1 MYVKALMKDL
11 DRECSVQSVESISS
25 IFIGGGT
32 PSLFSGDA
40 INSLLDGIS
49 NRLTLSDD
57 VEITLEANPGSADT
71 SRFKHY
77 RTAGVNRISIG
88 IQSFSNACLTALG
101 RAHNAVDSCD
111 ALDAAVGAGFDNMN
125 IDLMFGLPSEDSSR
139 TLKDLSQAISFNP
152 QHISWYQLTIEENT
166 AFAKKPPMLPSHDE
180 ICDEYEAGQI
190 LLTEAGFFQYEI
202 SAYSKQGRES
212 RHNLNYW
219 NFGDYVG
226 IGAGAHGK
234 RAGSEGVV
242 RTEKIK
248 NPDRYMQSALSNKKI
263 HTDRFIAE
271 EQLVGE
277 YMINA
282 LRLKNGFCIDALLAN
297 IPKLNL
303 QAHFFECLDSAYSK
317 NFLHREDRWVK
328 PTPLGY
334 RFLNDLQLIFL

>member
-1 MYVKALMKDL
+1 MYVNALMRDL

-32 PSLFSGDA
+32 PSLFSGNA
-40 INSLLDGIS
+40 INALLDGIS
-49 NRLTLSDD
+49 NRLTLTDD
-57 VEITLEANPGSADT
+57 VEITLEANPGSADA

-77 RTAGVNRISIG
+77 KTAGVNRISIG

-190 LLTEAGFFQYEI
+190 LLTEAGFSQYEI
-202 SAYSKQGRES
+202 SAYSKQGSES

-234 RAGSEGVV
+234 RASSEGVV

-271 EQLVGE
+271 EQLIGE

-303 QAHFFECLDSAYSK
+303 QAHFFECLDSAYTK
-317 NFLHREDRWVK
+317 NFLQCEDRWVK

>member
-1 MYVKALMKDL
+1 MRDL
-11 DRECSVQSVESISS
+11 DRECSVQSLEPVSS
-25 IFIGGGT
+25 IFVGGGT

-57 VEITLEANPGSADT
+57 VEITLEANPGSSDA
-71 SRFKHY
+71 SRFKDY

-88 IQSFSNACLTALG
+88 VQSFSNTCLTALG
-101 RAHNAVDSCD
+101 RAHSAVDSCD
-111 ALDAAVGAGFDNMN
+111 AIDAAVSAGFDNMN
-125 IDLMFGLPSEDSSR
+125 IDLMFGLPSKDSSR
-139 TLKDLSQAISFNP
+139 TLKDLSQAIAFNP

-166 AFAKKPPMLPSHDE
+166 AFAKKPPMLPSHDD

-190 LLTEAGFFQYEI
+190 LLTEAGFSQYEI
-202 SAYSKQGRES
+202 SAYSKQGRAS

-234 RAGSEGVV
+234 KASSEGVV

-248 NPDRYMQSALSNKKI
+248 NPDRYMQSALSNKNI
-263 HTDRFIAE
+263 HIDRLVTE
-271 EQLVGE
+271 EQLIGE
-277 YMINA
+277 YMINV

-297 IPKLNL
+297 ISKLNL
-303 QAHFFECLDSAYSK
+303 QKHFFKCIDSACSK
-317 NFLHREDRWVK
+317 NFLERDDRWVK

>member
-88 IQSFSNACLTALG
+88 IQSFSNACLTSLG

-282 LRLKNGFCIDALLAN
+282 LRLKNGFCIDTLLAN

-317 NFLHREDRWVK
+317 NFLQREDRWVK